1 MHLLLKTLLNYVE
14 RQDGFVYDSSRLVLP
29 SAKRRGAIVS
39 AAPRIEIQLRERHG
53 AQGKCSRCQ
62 HPAPGYD
69 RLAERRFQ
77 FVPLW
82 GLATYF
88 VYAPRRVEC
97 DECGICVEHIPWALG
112 KRPLTQSFAWFLASW
127 AKLLSWQEVS
137 RTFKTSWESV
147 FRSVEM
153 AVNWGRARMD
163 LSGITALGIDE
174 IHWQKGKFLTLVYQ
188 INQGMKRLLFVSENR
203 EESSLRK
210 FFLWLGPQR
219 SGLIQFICSDMWQPY
234 LNVIAERAQGALN
247 ILDRYHIAA
256 KMNKALDEV
265 RAKETREAA
274 ARGRLSK
281 IKVVLTHS
289 RWCLLKRVENLT
301 TKQSIKLKQL
311 LACNLR
317 TMRAYLLKE
326 EFHLFWEYV
335 SPAWAE
341 KFMDQWCTKAMRSR
355 IEPIKKIARMIRSH
369 KPLILNWFEARG
381 QLSLGAVEGLNNK
394 LKASIRKSYG
404 FRTARAIKIMLYHKL
419 GELPTPQLAHRF
431 C

>member
-1 MHLLLKTLLNYVE
+1 
-14 RQDGFVYDSSRLVLP
+14 
-29 SAKRRGAIVS
+29 
-39 AAPRIEIQLRERHG
+39 
-53 AQGKCSRCQ
+53 
-62 HPAPGYD
+62 
-69 RLAERRFQ
+69 
-77 FVPLW
+77 
-82 GLATYF
+82 
-88 VYAPRRVEC
+88 
-97 DECGICVEHIPWALG
+97 
-112 KRPLTQSFAWFLASW
+112 
-127 AKLLSWQEVS
+127 
-137 RTFKTSWESV
+137 
-147 FRSVEM
+147 M
-153 AVNWGRARMD
+153 AVDWGRARMD

-174 IHWQKGKFLTLVYQ
+174 IHWQKGQSSPRADQ

-219 SGLIQFICSDMWQPY
+219 SGLIQFICSDMRQPY

-317 TMRAYLLKE
+317 KMRAYLLKE

-335 SPAWAE
+335 SPWHGP
-341 KFMDQWCTKAMRSR
+341 RS
-355 IEPIKKIARMIRSH
+355 S
-369 KPLILNWFEARG
+369 WT
-381 QLSLGAVEGLNNK
+381 SGAPK
-394 LKASIRKSYG
+394 RC
-404 FRTARAIKIMLYHKL
+404 ARASNRSKKL
-419 GELPTPQLAHRF
+419 HG
-431 C
+431 